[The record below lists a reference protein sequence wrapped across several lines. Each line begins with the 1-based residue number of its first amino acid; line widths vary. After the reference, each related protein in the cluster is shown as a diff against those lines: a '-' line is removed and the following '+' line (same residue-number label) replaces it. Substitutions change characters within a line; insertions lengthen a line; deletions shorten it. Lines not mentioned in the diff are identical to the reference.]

1 LSATSMLANFLGAA
15 VLMAAPWSFAK
26 AEPRMLMPTQ
36 LDRVTAGGVYVDIST
51 LVNALGHYAR
61 TVTEAQTTAIR
72 GHKVDAGLGLG
83 FGEGVACC
91 GSDAAAQAQTEV
103 AGVGDQVMGGT
114 VSVFTHT
121 GDMSLVSMFGWIL
134 AVSSPSGQELS
145 QAPMQGLPNLGF
157 LGPLGAFGPLGRLA
171 PMWLM

>member
-1 LSATSMLANFLGAA
+1 MPTTSMLTVLLGL
-15 VLMAAPWSFAK
+15 VTLMIGPWSDAK
-26 AEPRMLMPTQ
+26 AEPQMLTASQ
-36 LDRVTAGGVYVDIST
+36 LDGVTAGGVYVDISS
-51 LVNALGHYAR
+51 LVNAMGDYAR
-61 TVTEAQTTAIR
+61 TATKTQTTA
-72 GHKVDAGLGLG
+72 AGDQWLDTAFGLG

-103 AGVGDQVMGGT
+103 AGAGDQVMGGT

-121 GDMSLVSMFGWIL
+121 GDMSLALTFGWIL

-171 PMWLM
+171 PMWPT